1 MDMRIYYLPFG
12 LLVKVSSEFPE
23 QEAHGTMIARK
34 MGLPVPRIFLYG
46 ESEDGSEASILMTCI
61 PGVRLEDVIESYSP
75 EELSV
80 VLKEIEECLSKIRSF
95 PSPYGEA
102 ICGPWGGDIQNLY
115 VPMNLL
121 ERQ

>member
-23 QEAHGTMIARK
+23 QEAHGMMIARK
-34 MGLPVPRIFLYG
+34 MGLHVPRIFLYG